1 MKFKGSAMS
10 KILFKSKAAAIKKKK
25 QILISQELDQKI
37 ADIEKRAEKQGV
49 AFPLSEH
56 IEDAIHRLVRS
67 ADAQLQ
73 EIENSSDNATS
84 LNSVSNH
91 PTA

>member
-10 KILFKSKAAAIKKKK
+10 KILFKNKAAAIKKKK

-49 AFPLSEH
+49 AFPLCEH

>member
-1 MKFKGSAMS
+1 MKFKGPAMS
-10 KILFKSKAAAIKKKK
+10 KKLFKNKAAAIKKKK

-37 ADIEKRAEKQGV
+37 TDIEKRAEKQGV
-49 AFPLSEH
+49 SFPLSEH

-67 ADAQLQ
+67 AEAQLK
-73 EIENSSDNATS
+73 EIEISSDNMPS
-84 LNSVSNH
+84 IKQENNS